1 MDIIL
6 INFWLVISINLL
18 TLVILSY
25 KNIKLSLIYLL
36 TFTISYFLFYYVAL
50 HFFPNTT
57 INLYFYII
65 YYICL
70 IFIPL
75 FISCTIYRFNRH
87 KIKQIR

>member
-18 TLVILSY
+18 TLVILFY

-36 TFTISYFLFYYVAL
+36 TFVISYFLFYYVTL
-50 HFFPNTT
+50 HFFPNAT
-57 INLYFYII
+57 ITLYFYII

-75 FISCTIYRFNRH
+75 FISCTIYRFKRQ
-87 KIKQIR
+87 KIKHFK